1 MRVSLCQDFNRE
13 FIYFIMIGQ
22 VREAVEKAGR
32 KVGVATLAGL
42 STLALAGC
50 SGGIHSRKEARAIAV
65 NKFERT
71 YDGASP
77 AGKYML
83 QFLRTTQIDILDAN
97 NGSLGSG
104 NGGTQDYN
112 QFFFGSDCLQNTA
125 YDTAGGEI
133 NVQASASGFL
143 DSSSASANGNIPTA
157 AAYADIDPKN
167 PNELIIESGHTNSVN
182 LTFTGVEGDA
192 PLQPANTQ
200 TKNVLATYGCE
211 PGIPITFSFLDDS
224 VNGGYTSPYVK

>member
-1 MRVSLCQDFNRE
+1 MMMAGFKQE
-13 FIYFIMIGQ
+13 FIMIER
-22 VREAVEKAGR
+22 VRGAAEQAGHALR
-32 KVGVATLAGL
+32 IAAIGGL
-42 STLALAGC
+42 SALALAGC
-50 SGGIHSRKEARAIAV
+50 GESGIHSRKAARAVAAA
-65 NKFERT
+65 KFDST

-83 QFLRTTQIDILDAN
+83 QFLRATQIDIMSSN
-97 NGSLGSG
+97 NGGFNLDS
-104 NGGTQDYN
+104 NHGTSSYD
-112 QFFFGSDCLQNTA
+112 QFFFGSACLQNTA

-143 DSSSASANGNIPTA
+143 NSSSASANGNIPTA

-167 PNELIIESGHTNSVN
+167 PDDLIIESGHANSIN
-182 LTFTGVEGDA
+182 LTFSGIEGDA

-211 PGIPITFSFLDDS
+211 SGIPITFSFLDDTIS
-224 VNGGYTSPYVK
+224 GGYTAPYVK